1 MLNAATRDWITAM
14 STAEKI
20 FKLVP
25 ISGLTEHKW
34 SGFAIEMIPLAG

>member
-1 MLNAATRDWITAM
+1 MLNAATRDWITAV

-20 FKLVP
+20 FTLVP

-34 SGFAIEMIPLAG
+34 SGFALDMTPLEG